1 MNMEDNI
8 LAIVDLLDSQN
19 IEEICKGLNKLDA
32 LLLRLLPQIEGS
44 WTPKVSR
51 SLDETKSPFRLSSK
65 GGNLEDGTRSP
76 KPSEDPKIRPSTKTN
91 GSEEL
96 KLFLKLQ
103 DNFQF
108 NIASHLLN
116 YYKHVQEIDD
126 DILTCNRLLQGLL
139 LIHPASRKLFNRDLN
154 MKLMIGFLDDDRL
167 FIRVT
172 ISFISTIIHILLKDL
187 RNFRVF
193 EANNGCSL
201 LIRKFNLSSFDP
213 KTSLNSSSAEGTLT
227 QQNLNFKI
235 IEFLIFYM
243 IEEDMIPNEV
253 TKSIAEKSAL
263 FRDDFPEI
271 DSLVENLSELKDL
284 Q

>member
-1 MNMEDNI
+1 MEDNI
-8 LAIVDLLDSQN
+8 LQIVDLLDSQN
-19 IEEICKGLNKLDA
+19 DTEICKGLNKLDT
-32 LLLRLLPQIEGS
+32 LLLLLLPEIEGS
-44 WTPKVSR
+44 WSPKLNR
-51 SLDETKSPFRLSSK
+51 TLDEGKSPTRLTS
-65 GGNLEDGTRSP
+65 DGTRSP
-76 KPSEDPKIRPSTKTN
+76 RVSENPKRLGRTN
-91 GSEEL
+91 GAEDL

-103 DNFQF
+103 DNFQY

-116 YYKHVQEIDD
+116 YYKYVHDIDD
-126 DILTCNRLLQGLL
+126 NIMTCNRLLQGLL
-139 LIHPASRKLFNRDLN
+139 LIHPDSRKLFNRDLN
-154 MKLMIGFLDDDRL
+154 MKLMLGFLNNDGL
-167 FIRVT
+167 SIRIT
-172 ISFISTIIHILLKDL
+172 ISFISTFIHILLKDL

-213 KTSLNSSSAEGTLT
+213 RTSLNSSSNEGTLT

-243 IEEDMIPNEV
+243 IEEDMTPNGT
-253 TKSIAEKSAL
+253 TKSIEEKSAL

-271 DSLVENLSELKDL
+271 DSLVENLNDLKDL